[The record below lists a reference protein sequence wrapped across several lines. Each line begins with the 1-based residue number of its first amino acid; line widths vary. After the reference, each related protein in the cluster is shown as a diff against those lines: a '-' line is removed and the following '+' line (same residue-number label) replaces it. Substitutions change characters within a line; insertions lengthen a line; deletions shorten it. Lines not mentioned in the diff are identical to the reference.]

1 MTQISLKLFYK
12 MPFARDDIGGLSEG
26 GGVPGDGGTQPGST
40 WSSKVYVRAYLG

>member
-26 GGVPGDGGTQPGST
+26 SDARLSCVLCN
-40 WSSKVYVRAYLG
+40 KVHLRGYFG